1 MVLSNDLISEF
12 VKVTKDDTKDKK
24 ETTAYGTAV
33 IKDGVTYV
41 KLDGSELL
49 TPVSSTADAKDGERV
64 SVLIKNHTA
73 TINGNRTS
81 PAARKGDVDDN
92 RDSITE
98 MDNLLTTSVTADT
111 ISAMQATID
120 SLKTKVAN
128 IGSLSSV
135 VADIETLYTKIGN
148 IDKIN
153 AKDISAINAEIER
166 IQAEFINATGITT
179 DQLNALNADIATLK
193 GYTADFTYITADKL
207 KAESAEIKKLVAG
220 KLSVTDADIKYANID
235 FANITKAAIETFF
248 TKTGM
253 IENVTIG
260 DSTVTGALVGVT
272 IKGDLIEAGTLKAD
286 KLVILGEDGLYYK
299 LNVNSLGEATASSDE
314 KYQNG
319 LDGSAIIAKS
329 ITAEKVSVNDL
340 VAFGATIGGFHITD
354 NAIYSGVK
362 ETATNTTRGA
372 YLDSNGQLSVGDASN
387 FLRYY
392 MDEDG
397 NYKLEI
403 SASSLKFG
411 ASGKT
416 VDEAISEVEGKID
429 NISVGGRNLL
439 LNSGFTDTS
448 DYWTAGG
455 VDFGIY
461 NGIDCAYFSHAYGG
475 LTEYVS
481 QSLLGKLEANKAYT
495 LSGNIALVIGE
506 YAANPVVKVYHNGSY
521 LLDSVATD
529 FTYGTKEFDITS
541 LNNAGWTHFTWQFTT
556 DDKLSSATA
565 SDIHLYTSDMS
576 GSMVYFCNLKLE
588 TGNIATDWSPA
599 PEDISAAIDD
609 VKTTSEDAQSTA
621 EKAYALASDN
631 EASITILEDKIIKV
645 VVDENGESKLVQ
657 TANGWSFDIGDYQ
670 KKVGQATDDVEAIK
684 GNINALNG
692 SMTGIKTYVR
702 VESENGQPVLKL
714 GADNNKLQFDRFEV
728 VITNTDIKFK
738 EGDETPAYISNKKLN
753 IDTAQVN
760 NELQFGGFAW
770 IPHGDGNMGVVWKGV
785 DA

>member
-1 MVLSNDLISEF
+1 MALSSDLISEF
-12 VKVTKDDTKDKK
+12 VKVTKDDMKDKK
-24 ETTAYGTAV
+24 ETTVYGTAV
-33 IKDGVTYV
+33 VKDGVTYV

-49 TPVSSTADAKDGERV
+49 TPISSTADAKDGERV

-153 AKDISAINAEIER
+153 AKDVSAINAEIER

-179 DQLNALNADIATLK
+179 EQLNALNADIATLK

-207 KAESAEIKKLVAG
+207 KAESAEIKQLVAG
-220 KLSVTDADIKYANID
+220 KLSVTDAVIKYANVD
-235 FANITKAAIETFF
+235 FANINQLAVKKIFADSGIIKDLVVSEGRI
-248 TKTGM
+248 TG
-253 IENVTIG
+253 E
-260 DSTVTGALVGVT
+260 LVGVT
-272 IKGDLIEAGTLKAD
+272 IKGDLIEGETIVAD
-286 KLVILGEDGLYYK
+286 KLVVLGNDGLYYK
-299 LNVNSLGEATASSDE
+299 LNTDGVSTTAEQTEYNSLNGSVITA
-314 KYQNG
+314 KT
-319 LDGSAIIAKS
+319 
-329 ITAEKVSVNDL
+329 ITAEKISVNDL

-354 NAIYSGVK
+354 NAIYSGIK
-362 ETATNTTRGA
+362 ETVTNTTRGI
-372 YLDSNGQLSVGDASN
+372 YFDKDGQLSVGDTSN

-392 MDEDG
+392 ADEDG
-397 NYKLEI
+397 EYRLEI
-403 SASSLKFG
+403 SASSLKFS

-448 DYWTAGG
+448 NYWIDGG
-455 VDFGIY
+455 VSFGIY
-461 NGIDCAYFSHAYGG
+461 NDIECAYFSHAYGG
-475 LTEYVS
+475 LTKYVS
-481 QSLLGKLEANKAYT
+481 QSLLGKLESNKTYT
-495 LSGNIALVIGE
+495 LSGNIALSIGE

-529 FTYGTKEFDITS
+529 FTYGTKEFDVAS

-556 DDKLSSATA
+556 DDKVSSATA

-576 GSMVYFCNLKLE
+576 GSIVYFYNLKLE

-599 PEDISAAIDD
+599 QEDISTAIDD
-609 VKTTSEDAQSTA
+609 VTATAEDAQSTA
-621 EKAYALASDN
+621 EEAYSLANDN
-631 EASITILEDKIIKV
+631 EASITILEDKIVQV
-645 VVDENGESKLVQ
+645 VVDENGESSLVQ
-657 TANGWSFDIGDYQ
+657 TGNSWSFDIGDYQ
-670 KKVGQATDDVEAIK
+670 KKVDQATVDVEAIN
-684 GNINALNG
+684 GDINELNG
-692 SMTGIKTYVR
+692 SITGIKTYVR
-702 VESENGQPVLKL
+702 VESENGQPVVKL
-714 GADNNKLQFDRFEV
+714 GANNSEFEV
-728 VITNTDIKFK
+728 AITNTDIKFK
-738 EGDETPAYISNKKLN
+738 EGDEIPASISNKKLN

-785 DA
+785 DS

>member
-1 MVLSNDLISEF
+1 MALSNDLISEF

-24 ETTAYGTAV
+24 ETTVYGTAV
-33 IKDGVTYV
+33 VKDGVTYV

-49 TPVSSTADAKDGERV
+49 TPISSTADAKDGERV

-98 MDNLLTTSVTADT
+98 MDNVLAYSVTADN
-111 ISAMQATID
+111 ISALQATLD

-135 VADIETLYTKIGN
+135 VADIETLYSKVAN
-148 IDKIN
+148 LDKVN
-153 AKDISAINAEIER
+153 AKDVTALNAEIAN
-166 IQAEFINATGITT
+166 IQAQFIDATGVTA
-179 DQLNALNADIATLK
+179 DELKALNADIATLK
-193 GYTADFTYITADKL
+193 GYTADFTYVSADRLTVAIANIKELDTKKL
-207 KAESAEIKKLVAG
+207 SAEQ
-220 KLSVTDADIKYANID
+220 ADLKYANID
-235 FANITKAAIETFF
+235 FTNIGEAAVKKIFSDSGIINDLVVSEG
-248 TKTGM
+248 KITG
-253 IENVTIG
+253 E
-260 DSTVTGALVGVT
+260 LVGVT
-272 IKGDLIEAGTLKAD
+272 IKGDIIEGGTVKAD
-286 KLVILGEDGLYYK
+286 KLVVKGSDGLFYK
-299 LNVNSLGEATASSDE
+299 LNTDGVTTTAEQTEYNSL
-314 KYQNG
+314 NG
-319 LDGSAIIAKS
+319 TVITAKS
-329 ITAEKVSVNDL
+329 ITAEKVAVDDL

-403 SASSLKFG
+403 SASSLKFS

-416 VDEAISEVEGKID
+416 VGEAISEVEGKID

-455 VDFGIY
+455 VGFGIY

-481 QSLLGKLEANKAYT
+481 QSLLGKLEANKTYT
-495 LSGNIALVIGE
+495 LSGNIALVIDE
-506 YAANPVVKVYHNGSY
+506 YAENPVVKVYHNGSY

-565 SDIHLYTSDMS
+565 SDIHLCTSDMS
-576 GSMVYFCNLKLE
+576 GSMVYFYNLKLE

-621 EKAYALASDN
+621 EEAYALASDN
-631 EASITILEDKIIKV
+631 EASITVLEDKIIKV
-645 VVDENGESKLVQ
+645 VVDENGESRLVQ

-684 GNINALNG
+684 GDINALNG

-714 GADNNKLQFDRFEV
+714 GADNNKLQFDGFEV

>member
-1 MVLSNDLISEF
+1 MALSNDLISEF

-24 ETTAYGTAV
+24 ETTVYGTAV
-33 IKDGVTYV
+33 VKDGVTYV

-49 TPVSSTADAKDGERV
+49 TPISSTADAKDGERV

-98 MDNLLTTSVTADT
+98 MDNVLAYSVTADN
-111 ISAMQATID
+111 ISALQATLD

-135 VADIETLYTKIGN
+135 VADIETLYSKVAN
-148 IDKIN
+148 LDKVN
-153 AKDISAINAEIER
+153 AKDVTALNAEIEN
-166 IQAEFINATGITT
+166 IQAQFIDATGVTA
-179 DQLNALNADIATLK
+179 DELKALNADIATLK
-193 GYTADFTYITADKL
+193 GYTADFTYVSADRLTVAIANIKELDTKKL
-207 KAESAEIKKLVAG
+207 SAEQ
-220 KLSVTDADIKYANID
+220 ADLKYANID
-235 FANITKAAIETFF
+235 FTNIGEAAVKKIFSDSGIINDLVVSEG
-248 TKTGM
+248 KITG
-253 IENVTIG
+253 E
-260 DSTVTGALVGVT
+260 LVGVT
-272 IKGDLIEAGTLKAD
+272 IKGDIIEGGTVKAD
-286 KLVILGEDGLYYK
+286 KLVVKGSDGLFYK
-299 LNVNSLGEATASSDE
+299 LNTDGVTTTAEQTEYNSL
-314 KYQNG
+314 NG
-319 LDGSAIIAKS
+319 TVITAKS
-329 ITAEKVSVNDL
+329 ITAEKVSVDDL

-362 ETATNTTRGA
+362 EAATNTTRGA

-403 SASSLKFG
+403 SASSLKFS

-455 VDFGIY
+455 VGFGIY

-481 QSLLGKLEANKAYT
+481 QSLLGKLEANKTYT

-556 DDKLSSATA
+556 DDKLSSATV

-576 GSMVYFCNLKLE
+576 GSMVYFYNLKLE

-599 PEDISAAIDD
+599 PEDISAAIAD
-609 VKTTSEDAQSTA
+609 VKSTSEDAQSTA
-621 EKAYALASDN
+621 EEAYALASDN
-631 EASITILEDKIIKV
+631 EASITVLEDKIIKV

-657 TANGWSFDIGDYQ
+657 TVNGWSFDIGDYQ

-684 GNINALNG
+684 GDINALNG